1 MLHTQLTV
9 KLIHTSKCKLYIYSW
24 YIYTAAA
31 EGAHGTHWAVER
43 AVAAGLYAV
52 IPAAY
57 VMEPSF
63 AMDTALSTFL
73 VLHAHW
79 YVLMNLLT
87 LYIRSDSLFF
97 EVHFKKAVG
106 SYVGYWT
113 FKNHDARLRT
123 RTFVVWSTVLLTCCY
138 GDVGNKMPQLH
149 TQR

>member
-57 VMEPSF
+57 LMEPSF

-79 YVLMNLLT
+79 YVFMLT
-87 LYIRSDSLFF
+87 LYIRSLQYVFFNISFISDSLFS
-97 EVHFKKAVG
+97 EVDFK
-106 SYVGYWT
+106 
-113 FKNHDARLRT
+113 
-123 RTFVVWSTVLLTCCY
+123 
-138 GDVGNKMPQLH
+138 
-149 TQR
+149 